1 MERRQFLQKAAIGSV
16 AAVAS
21 GTLMHA
27 PAVHAKKQV
36 RWKMVTTWP
45 PKLPYLQD
53 AAELLAKKVEMMSDG
68 QFQIKVFAGGE
79 LVPPL
84 QTFDAVRKGSSVQAG
99 SGVGYYQAGKAPA
112 AQWFAAVPF
121 GLNAAGMAAWYE
133 FGGGLKLWEETYAPF
148 GVIPRPGG
156 STGPQMAGWFNK
168 KIETVD
174 DFQGLKMRIPGL
186 GGKVMAKMGST
197 VILCPASE
205 IFTNL
210 ERGVIDA
217 TEWIG
222 PLHDQL
228 MGFYKVAKYY
238 YYPGWHEP
246 GPFVEFIFNKKAY
259 EELPVDFQAILD
271 AACAQASNWTTQGFN
286 TGNGQALEELIN
298 VHKVEVI
305 RLPDAVLTD
314 LKSHAKDAIAEIA
327 ASDPMAKKVND
338 SFEKFQK
345 IIGPWG
351 EISER
356 PYYNALADR
365 YPLKG

>member
-16 AAVAS
+16 AAVTAGS
-21 GTLMHA
+21 VIQA
-27 PAVHAKKQV
+27 PAVHAKKKV
-36 RWKMVTTWP
+36 RWRMVTTWP

-53 AAELLAKKVEMMSDG
+53 AAELLAKKVEMMSGG

-84 QTFDAVRKGSSVQAG
+84 QTFDAVKKGSSVQAG
-99 SGVGYYQAGKAPA
+99 SGVGYYQAGQAPA
-112 AQWFAAVPF
+112 AQWFAAGPS
-121 GLNAAGMAAWYE
+121 GLKAAGMAAWYE

-148 GVIPRPGG
+148 GVVPRPGG

-168 KIETVD
+168 KIETMD
-174 DFQGLKMRIPGL
+174 DFKGLKMRIPGL
-186 GGKVMAKMGST
+186 GGKVMAEMGST

-222 PLHDQL
+222 PLHDKL

-259 EELPVDFQAILD
+259 DELPAEFQAILD
-271 AACAQASNWTTQGFN
+271 AACAQANNWTTQGFN
-286 TGNGQALEELIN
+286 AGNGQALDELIN
-298 VHKVEVI
+298 VHKVDVL
-305 RLPDAVLTD
+305 RLSDDVLAK
-314 LKSHAKDAIAEIA
+314 LKSISKQVVSDIA
-327 ASDPMAKKVND
+327 ASDPMAAKVND
-338 SFEKFQK
+338 SFQKFQK

-351 EISER
+351 EISEK
-356 PYYNALADR
+356 PYYQSLADS